1 MSYPVDICQL
11 YLFMKTKALSC
22 PQDYVGRT
30 WAFSVLV
37 LACVGVMAAL
47 YVAVYVALRVC
58 DGTLTGPQVRNINC

>member
-1 MSYPVDICQL
+1 
-11 YLFMKTKALSC
+11 MKTEPLSFH
-22 PQDYVGRT
+22 QDYVGRT

-58 DGTLTGPQVRNINC
+58 DGTLTGPQVRIFTC